1 MHNFYFTCDTWTSN
15 QTKSYITFTAH
26 YVDVEWKLHKKI
38 INFRHFLPPC
48 TGYAMAS
55 MVIEFT
61 MDWEVEDK
69 FFTLT
74 LDNATANDS
83 MVTILRDSFLAS
95 HNFTIRSNVFHV
107 RCSAHVLNLIG
118 KLD

>member
-1 MHNFYFTCDTWTSN
+1 MNDCIKLYHGKEKLKNKLKAIDNFYFTCDTRTSN

-55 MVIEFT
+55 MVIEFM

-69 FFTLT
+69 FFPLT
-74 LDNATANDS
+74 LDNATANEYGDYFS
-83 MVTILRDSFLAS
+83 
-95 HNFTIRSNVFHV
+95 
-107 RCSAHVLNLIG
+107 
-118 KLD
+118 